1 MINGTKKFSHKTS
14 GMCDHISRL
23 FVPDSP
29 RHMLYHAGL
38 AGTRHHCYS
47 CNTEDS
53 FPARLA
59 AVNLSR
65 SSYKDASM
73 ETYQREESPRFFGG
87 FLYVCVNFKFT
98 SLVLESIF

>member
-47 CNTEDS
+47 CNRRNRRLQNLETK
-53 FPARLA
+53 ARF
-59 AVNLSR
+59 R
-65 SSYKDASM
+65 
-73 ETYQREESPRFFGG
+73 
-87 FLYVCVNFKFT
+87 
-98 SLVLESIF
+98 LVKKEGDHD